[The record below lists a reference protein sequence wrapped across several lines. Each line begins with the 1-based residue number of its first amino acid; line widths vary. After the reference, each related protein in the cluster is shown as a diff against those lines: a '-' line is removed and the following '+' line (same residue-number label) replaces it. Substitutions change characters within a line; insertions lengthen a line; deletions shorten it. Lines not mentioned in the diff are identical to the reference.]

1 MEATVPALADAAA
14 AVCGVSAP
22 GSVLASQVCNGKKV
36 SDHHAIVPTRSA
48 AAADLAALPLGER
61 EVLRLVSQ
69 ALLRAV
75 CSPCRYAE
83 TAIAVDCGGNRFTV
97 KGKLVLDQGWKAYA
111 EPAKESVLP
120 DGLTEGQTLT
130 VEAVRVKEGKTT
142 PPKHFTEDT
151 ILNSMETAG
160 AGDMPEDA
168 ERKGIGTPATR
179 AGILEKLVSSGLVE
193 RKKSKKI
200 TNLIPTQAGNSLI
213 TVLPEALQSPLLT
226 AEWEHRLGE
235 VERGELDSAVFM
247 AGIAALVSELVETYQ
262 RVPGAETLFPSGRE
276 RIGTCPRCGGD
287 VTESKKG
294 FFCENPECKFA
305 LWKDNRF
312 FAAKKKTLT
321 KATAAALLKDGRVKL
336 KGCVSEKTGKTY
348 DAVAVLDDTGGKYV
362 NFKLVFDNG

>member
-1 MEATVPALADAAA
+1 M
-14 AVCGVSAP
+14 
-22 GSVLASQVCNGKKV
+22 
-36 SDHHAIVPTRSA
+36 
-48 AAADLAALPLGER
+48 
-61 EVLRLVSQ
+61 LRLVSQ

-83 TAIAVDCGGNRFTV
+83 TSIAVDCGGNRFTA

-120 DGLTEGQTLT
+120 DGLTEGQALT

-151 ILNSMETAG
+151 ILSSMETAG

-213 TVLPEALQSPLLT
+213 TVLPEALQSSLLT

-235 VERGELDSAVFM
+235 VERGELDSAAFM

-262 RVPGAETLFPSGRE
+262 RVPGAETLFSGRE

-287 VTESKKG
+287 VTEGKKG

-312 FAAKKKTLT
+312 LPPRKRRSPRPPPPL
-321 KATAAALLKDGRVKL
+321 
-336 KGCVSEKTGKTY
+336 CSKTG
-348 DAVAVLDDTGGKYV
+348 G
-362 NFKLVFDNG
+362 